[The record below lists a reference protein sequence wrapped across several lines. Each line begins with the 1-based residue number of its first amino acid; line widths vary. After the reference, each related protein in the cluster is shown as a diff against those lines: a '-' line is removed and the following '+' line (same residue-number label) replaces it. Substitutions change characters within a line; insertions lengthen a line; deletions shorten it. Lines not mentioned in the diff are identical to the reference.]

1 MKILPPPVVKG
12 TATSIFAP
20 SAYCFR
26 LSKLRPFDE
35 RFRVVTISS
44 TISICSTSRYRT
56 HAITFRLVRG
66 VSPCLLRGP
75 EAVVNPLAQVPGRT
89 ASSISKCRCSACSV
103 VRGSAGLGAPPTRIL
118 PGRPIPACG
127 TESTLARLGRGLSR
141 LPRLAEI
148 RSPTDSPPH
157 QERKPHKC
165 TLPPPP

>member
-66 VSPCLLRGP
+66 AERFSLSSS
-75 EAVVNPLAQVPGRT
+75 RT
-89 ASSISKCRCSACSV
+89 GGGGEPSGASSWANGFFHIEVSLQRLQRRERLCRAW
-103 VRGSAGLGAPPTRIL
+103 
-118 PGRPIPACG
+118 
-127 TESTLARLGRGLSR
+127 STSNSY
-141 LPRLAEI
+141 P
-148 RSPTDSPPH
+148 S
-157 QERKPHKC
+157 
-165 TLPPPP
+165 